1 MIQGYRS
8 GISLEAQSLYRKAKE
23 MKGRGKPEV
32 AQRYLWEAVLIAPA
46 FVNAILELG
55 NCCDAI
61 GNSAQ
66 ALVWYDRA
74 ILIDPSRTEALSGK
88 AMILKKM
95 EREKGEIRSFENAA
109 GSW

>member
-23 MKGRGKPEV
+23 MKDRGKPKV

-95 EREKGEIRSFENAA
+95 ERETGEIRSFENAA